1 MELSDVKIRLV
12 NQDGKLKGVA
22 SLVIDGC
29 FAVHDIKIVE
39 GEGGVFVAMPSRKTP
54 DGEYKD
60 ARTFQEQSARSLSSG
75 TRRRT
80 IIFVSNAIKS
90 SKTDIRQSTHTCQ
103 LSRRIFTAPT
113 DMFLHIV
120 IWAYSHMNA
129 CRFSQIIFLLICA
142 LEVDK
147 KQRLKIFASVVFC

>member
-60 ARTFQEQSARSLSSG
+60 LVHPINSQ
-75 TRRRT
+75 TREL
-80 IIFVSNAIKS
+80 FKNKV
-90 SKTDIRQSTHTCQ
+90 
-103 LSRRIFTAPT
+103 LE
-113 DMFLHIV
+113 
-120 IWAYSHMNA
+120 AY
-129 CRFSQIIFLLICA
+129 RLA
-142 LEVDK
+142 LEEE
-147 KQRLKIFASVVFC
+147 Q

>member
-60 ARTFQEQSARSLSSG
+60 IAHPINSE
-75 TRRRT
+75 TRQT
-80 IIFVSNAIKS
+80 VIDAVLEAFKLENAK
-90 SKTDIRQSTHTCQ
+90 
-103 LSRRIFTAPT
+103 
-113 DMFLHIV
+113 
-120 IWAYSHMNA
+120 
-129 CRFSQIIFLLICA
+129 
-142 LEVDK
+142 EE
-147 KQRLKIFASVVFC
+147 

>member
-1 MELSDVKIRLV
+1 MYCLFSYKVLYYSKPYQEGDMELSDVKIRLV

-60 ARTFQEQSARSLSSG
+60 IVHPINSQ
-75 TRRRT
+75 TREL
-80 IIFVSNAIKS
+80 FKNKV
-90 SKTDIRQSTHTCQ
+90 
-103 LSRRIFTAPT
+103 LE
-113 DMFLHIV
+113 
-120 IWAYSHMNA
+120 AY
-129 CRFSQIIFLLICA
+129 RLA
-142 LEVDK
+142 LEEE
-147 KQRLKIFASVVFC
+147 Q

>member
-60 ARTFQEQSARSLSSG
+60 IVHPINSQTLL
-75 TRRRT
+75 
-80 IIFVSNAIKS
+80 N
-90 SKTDIRQSTHTCQ
+90 CQ
-103 LSRRIFTAPT
+103 KRLAANRRIHAVERA
-113 DMFLHIV
+113 D
-120 IWAYSHMNA
+120 AYSPP
-129 CRFSQIIFLLICA
+129 RRIY
-142 LEVDK
+142 
-147 KQRLKIFASVVFC
+147 FCISSYGHIRI

>member
-12 NQDGKLKGVA
+12 NQDSKLKGVA

-60 ARTFQEQSARSLSSG
+60 IVHPINSQ
-75 TRRRT
+75 TREL
-80 IIFVSNAIKS
+80 FKNKV
-90 SKTDIRQSTHTCQ
+90 
-103 LSRRIFTAPT
+103 LE
-113 DMFLHIV
+113 
-120 IWAYSHMNA
+120 AY
-129 CRFSQIIFLLICA
+129 RLA
-142 LEVDK
+142 LEEEP
-147 KQRLKIFASVVFC
+147 Q

>member
-60 ARTFQEQSARSLSSG
+60 IVHPINSQ
-75 TRRRT
+75 TRELFKNKVLFE
-80 IIFVSNAIKS
+80 IG
-90 SKTDIRQSTHTCQ
+90 
-103 LSRRIFTAPT
+103 
-113 DMFLHIV
+113 
-120 IWAYSHMNA
+120 
-129 CRFSQIIFLLICA
+129 
-142 LEVDK
+142 
-147 KQRLKIFASVVFC
+147 